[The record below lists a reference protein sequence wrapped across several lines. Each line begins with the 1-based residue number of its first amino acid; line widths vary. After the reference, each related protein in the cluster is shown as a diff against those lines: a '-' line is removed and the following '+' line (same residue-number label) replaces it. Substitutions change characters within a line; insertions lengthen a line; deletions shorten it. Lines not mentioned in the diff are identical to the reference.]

1 MDLPCEPMKYIHLR
15 SWKVAAALSD
25 YLTHLSSTYLQNKW
39 SDKVDPLLE
48 DKRKL
53 ARWMEGPFEVLAQI
67 RSLQT

>member
-15 SWKVAAALSD
+15 SWKVAD

-48 DKRKL
+48 DKMKL